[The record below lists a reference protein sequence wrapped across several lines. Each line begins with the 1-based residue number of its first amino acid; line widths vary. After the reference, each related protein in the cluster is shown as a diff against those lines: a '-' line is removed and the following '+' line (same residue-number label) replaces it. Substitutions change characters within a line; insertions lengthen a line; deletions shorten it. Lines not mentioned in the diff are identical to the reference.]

1 MAKRRMLAMISA
13 LIMSVSLLACS
24 SEKFNSD
31 EDVSSDSY
39 SENPSNSDEDVA
51 LRNIKLIPI
60 PTKTRYSDGG
70 VKLGNINL
78 HAEPRIS
85 SSDIYKSIFDSEDS
99 SESDEE
105 EKEEKSETGI
115 FIMLEK
121 GKIGS
126 DLYQYIMYDPD
137 TMVMYT
143 YISKGY
149 DDGVVFNV
157 MYNADGTL
165 KLYSPD
171 TEAE

>member
-1 MAKRRMLAMISA
+1 MTKRRMLAMISA

-39 SENPSNSDEDVA
+39 SENQSGSGEDVA
-51 LRNIKLIPI
+51 LR
-60 PTKTRYSDGG
+60 
-70 VKLGNINL
+70 NINL

-85 SSDIYKSIFDSEDS
+85 SSDIYKSIVDSEDS

-105 EKEEKSETGI
+105 EKEEKSETGT

-149 DDGVVFNV
+149 DDGVVFNI
-157 MYNADGTL
+157 MYNADGTP

-171 TEAE
+171 TETE